1 MVDSPIVETFD
12 HRFMG
17 ELVAGLFPTTQ
28 TADVPAY
35 VALTY
40 ECRDELVVT
49 EVEYAL
55 ALRRLRGSVKT
66 PEQDRVWALTVD
78 TGDT

>member
-12 HRFMG
+12 HRFVG
-17 ELVAGLFPTTQ
+17 ELVAGLFPTAQ

-40 ECRDELVVT
+40 ECRDELVIT
-49 EVEYAL
+49 EMKMAL
-55 ALRRLRGSVKT
+55 TLRRLRGSVKT
-66 PEQDRVWALTVD
+66 PE
-78 TGDT
+78 